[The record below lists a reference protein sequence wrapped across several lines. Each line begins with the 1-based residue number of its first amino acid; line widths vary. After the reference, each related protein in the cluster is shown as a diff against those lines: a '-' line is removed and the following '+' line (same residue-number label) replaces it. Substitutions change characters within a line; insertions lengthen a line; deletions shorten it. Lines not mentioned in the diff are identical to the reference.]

1 MPNTITRNQNTVRQ
15 LERLAAQR
23 YLYSKAKLISI
34 VQIILAVPIVIVWSL
49 AITFNPDLKVWAAFY
64 GLSIAILDAAFI
76 DRFIKSLKM
85 QAAKI
90 QELFDC
96 DVLHLDWHTLKLNN
110 KPDAE
115 SIEDLSKKLKSKD
128 PELMTLKDWYP
139 QVVESLP
146 LHMARLI
153 CQRTNCW
160 WDFNLRRRYCFW
172 SGILLIVASILVFFI
187 GLVGEMDMEKFV
199 LAVLAPLSPAIL
211 LGIREHM
218 QQHDAAERLDRLKS
232 YVEEIWA
239 KAIKNEIALE
249 QIERESRAIQD
260 AIFDCRSNNPL
271 IYDRIYRYLRNAQDA
286 QMNKGANELAEEY
299 FGSLSRRNNG

>member
-1 MPNTITRNQNTVRQ
+1 MPNTIPRDQNADRQ
-15 LERLAAQR
+15 LARLAAQR

-34 VQIILAVPIVIVWSL
+34 VQIILAVPTVIVWSL
-49 AITFNPDLKVWAAFY
+49 VIISNPGLKVWAAFY

-76 DRFIKSLKM
+76 DRFIKSLVM

-96 DVLHLDWHTLKLNN
+96 DVMHLDWHTLKLNN

-115 SIEDLSKKLKSKD
+115 SIEDLSKNLRIND
-128 PELMTLKDWYP
+128 PELLTLKDWYP
-139 QVVESLP
+139 QVIESLP

-160 WDFNLRRRYCFW
+160 WDSNLRRRYCFW
-172 SGILLIVASILVFFI
+172 LGFILIIASILVFLIGFI
-187 GLVGEMDMEKFV
+187 GEMDMEKFV

-211 LGIREHM
+211 LGIREYRK
-218 QQHDAAERLDRLKS
+218 QHDAAERLDRLKS
-232 YVEEIWA
+232 YVEDIWA

-249 QIERESRAIQD
+249 QIERESRDIQD

-271 IYDRIYRYLRNAQDA
+271 IHDIIYRYLRNAQEE